1 MAFAN
6 GSVDT
11 GRHLDLPNVVDR
23 HGNEMVV
30 VPAHNVLLPDSTRF
44 THDSFMIDKYI
55 ASQPDATA
63 ESIGSLWDYGAAINN
78 GANMDPGN
86 AMASSKQG
94 VVSWV
99 GTTYAQQTKAC
110 QNRGREYVLASNMM
124 WSMIGYWAKEFGV
137 TPHGDN
143 QNAHPPRDAEYPD
156 ETGVLDSWLMLP
168 LGQGGGFG
176 VGYDYK
182 RALVGSGPSQWAC
195 PRGRESGIYDM
206 NGLVH
211 ERVMG
216 LWLQAATG
224 LAYVQANTRMSMT
237 KGPLGQSSAVV
248 AGQLYDE
255 YKEWTA
261 DEFLD
266 GTLGNVVLVD
276 GAGTM
281 HNLANGSPAN
291 NTNTLF
297 LANAATVPAE
307 GCYSVLKLVSTDIT
321 AGSVSGQRILTI
333 QTGATLRYDSIPATT
348 DATGSKDWGQDGY
361 WFSTAA
367 LRCALRG
374 GEWEKGDGSGVSALA
389 LNVSPAS
396 ATTYDRA
403 FRCAKLL

>member
-1 MAFAN
+1 M

-11 GRHLDLPNVVDR
+11 SRHLDLPNVVDR

-30 VPAHNVLLPDSTRF
+30 VPAHNVLLPDGTRF

-55 ASQPDATA
+55 ASQPDATKT
-63 ESIGSLWDYGAAINN
+63 SIGSLWDYGAALNV

-94 VVSWV
+94 VVPWA
-99 GTTYAQQTKAC
+99 GTTYARQAKAC
-110 QNRGREYVLASNMM
+110 QNRGREYVMASNMM
-124 WSMIGYWAKEFGV
+124 WAMLGYWAKEFGV

-143 QNAHPPRDAEYPD
+143 ENSIPPRDAEYPS
-156 ETGVLDSWLMLP
+156 ETGVLDSWLGLP
-168 LGQGGGFG
+168 LGQGGG
-176 VGYDYK
+176 YPTPANY

-206 NGLVH
+206 NGLGW

-224 LAYVQANTRMSMT
+224 FAYVQANTRMSMT

-266 GTLGNVVLVD
+266 GTLGTFVLVD
-276 GAGTM
+276 GAGTF

-307 GCYSVLKLVSTDIT
+307 GCYQVLRLISTDIT
-321 AGSVSGQRILTI
+321 AGMVSGNKILTM
-333 QTGATLRYDSIPATT
+333 QTDAVLRYNAIPATT
-348 DATGSKDWGQDGY
+348 NATGSKDWGQDIY
-361 WFSTAA
+361 FFSTGA

-374 GEWEKGDGSGVSALA
+374 GRWDYGVGSGVSSLI
-389 LNVSPAS
+389 LNYLSTDIYVSNI
-396 ATTYDRA
+396 A

>member
-1 MAFAN
+1 MGLGK
-6 GSVDT
+6 GSLDLSA
-11 GRHLDLPNVVDR
+11 HLDLPNYIDDT
-23 HGNEMVV
+23 GNEMVH
-30 VPAHNVLLPDSTRF
+30 VPAHNVLLPDGTRF
-44 THDSFMIDKYI
+44 THDPFEMDKYI

-63 ESIGSLWDYGAAINN
+63 TSIGSLWDYGAALGN

-94 VVSWV
+94 VVPWA
-99 GTTYAQQTKAC
+99 GTTYARQAKAC

-137 TPHGDN
+137 TPHGDSED
-143 QNAHPPRDAEYPD
+143 ADPPRDVEYPN
-156 ETGVLDSWLMLP
+156 ETGVLDSWFKLP
-168 LGQGGGFG
+168 LGQGC
-176 VGYDYK
+176 GYSNN
-182 RALVGSGPSQWAC
+182 RALVGTGPSNWAC

-206 NGLVH
+206 NGVVW

-224 LAYVQANTRMSMT
+224 FAYVQANTHMSMIE
-237 KGPLGQSSAVV
+237 GPLGQSSAVT

-281 HNLANGSPAN
+281 HNLANLTPAN

-307 GCYSVLKLVSTDIT
+307 GCYQVLKLVSTNIT
-321 AGSVSGQRILTI
+321 TGMASGNRILTM
-333 QTGATLRYDSIPATT
+333 QTGATLRYAAIPATT
-348 DATGSKDWGQDGY
+348 DAIGSKDWGQDGY
-361 WFSTAA
+361 WFDTGA

-374 GEWEKGDGSGVSALA
+374 GYWYSGVGSGVSALN
-389 LNVSPAS
+389 LDNSP
-396 ATTYDRA
+396 TYISVNYIG
-403 FRCAKLL
+403 FRCGKLV